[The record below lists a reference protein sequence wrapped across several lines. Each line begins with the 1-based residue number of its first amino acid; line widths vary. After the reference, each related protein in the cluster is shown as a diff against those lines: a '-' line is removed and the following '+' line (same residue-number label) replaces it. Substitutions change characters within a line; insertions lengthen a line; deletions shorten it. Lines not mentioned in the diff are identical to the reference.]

1 MTTARDLMI
10 TAMDVTPDPPAAGE
24 LSLALAGAELIDLL
38 AAEAIRLDGDRIV
51 PGHRPAIADR
61 LLDQAAESLAREA
74 PYETVADWLWRRG
87 LGLAPAYLSALETD
101 GQLTRRR
108 RGLLPFRT
116 GRTALVDT
124 PDRRLAGDRWAANE
138 PVLVALATAVGIGD
152 AEPDEAPDT
161 GTQDTAAPDT
171 ETPDTET
178 PGNETPGNEATPG
191 DEATPDNEA
200 PDTTAPGTAAP
211 GTAVADTETPDTAD
225 DAVETVL
232 VAVNEALLEL
242 EAVRQRRSIEQDAFD
257 NVWRGY

>member
-101 GQLTRRR
+101 GQLTRQR

-116 GRTALVDT
+116 GRTALVDS
-124 PDRRLAGDRWAANE
+124 PDRRLAGDRWATQE
-138 PVLVALATAVGIGD
+138 PILVALATAVGIRDGETD
-152 AEPDEAPDT
+152 ETDEASDT
-161 GTQDTAAPDT
+161 GTQDTAA
-171 ETPDTET
+171 PDTET

-200 PDTTAPGTAAP
+200 PDTTASGAAAP
-211 GTAVADTETPDTAD
+211 GTDVADTETPDTAD

>member
-61 LLDQAAESLAREA
+61 LLDQAAESLTREA

-124 PDRRLAGDRWAANE
+124 PDRRQAGDRWAANE

-178 PGNETPGNEATPG
+178 PGNEAAPG
-191 DEATPDNEA
+191 DEVTPDNEA

-211 GTAVADTETPDTAD
+211 GTDVADTETPDTAD

>member
-1 MTTARDLMI
+1 MTTARDLII
-10 TAMDVTPDPPAAGE
+10 TAMDVAPGPPAAGE

-38 AAEAIRLDGDRIV
+38 AAEAIRLDDDRIV
-51 PGHRPAIADR
+51 PGHRPALTDP
-61 LLDQAAESLAREA
+61 LLDQATESLTREA

-116 GRTALVDT
+116 GRTALVDS
-124 PDRRLAGDRWAANE
+124 PDRRLAGERWAAQE
-138 PVLVALATAVGIGD
+138 PVLVALAAAVGIRDGETD
-152 AEPDEAPDT
+152 EADEADEAPDSAADT
-161 GTQDTAAPDT
+161 TAADEAADT
-171 ETPDTET
+171 ETPNTKT
-178 PGNETPGNEATPG
+178 SA
-191 DEATPDNEA
+191 AEA
-200 PDTTAPGTAAP
+200 PDT
-211 GTAVADTETPDTAD
+211 AVPDTEAPDTAD